1 MQYIGGHSANEERKM
16 QHHHTLYEEGRILK
30 SSLYSVSSHHLSPHL
45 TGNRHVAVQQ
55 MKSVKYVGG
64 GTVECHPLTSAES
77 MRS

>member
-45 TGNRHVAVQQ
+45 TGNRHVAVQK

-64 GTVECHPLTSAES
+64 GGVLLSVIH
-77 MRS
+77 